1 MNSRWLMG
9 FMSFASLYPALN
21 FRSTR
26 VKGNMIT
33 INSIGDKESP

>member
-21 FRSTR
+21 FR
-26 VKGNMIT
+26 NMIT